1 MYESMNMDG
10 LAQILAN
17 VREGTLH
24 DQLDGI
30 NDQGRI
36 LLKGGHVVDPRNGVD
51 HVTDIVVA
59 GGQIAETGEDLTPE
73 SGDRI
78 LDCEGLLVV
87 PGLIDMH
94 LHLGD
99 LFEVST
105 QPIFEATQDGVTFAM
120 SPGAG
125 NTLMAPALLGAE
137 VDRGLPIN
145 LGVFIGAANLLGTML
160 TVEEIIAM
168 LKGELAPEI
177 ATTRMTRNPITALT
191 APMCIGIKDHMGHFL
206 QADEQ
211 IDAIYRITSEASLL
225 YMSHTQDPAHAERV
239 VSLSEGRAVHL
250 GHANAAGCGTH
261 GDPEDSMARV
271 IELVKQP
278 HVTAEFVTT
287 MLRASLGSREG
298 LKMTRGSQQLA
309 MDALHRGEVDILVS
323 DGQLEATMK
332 GFGDT
337 RDNIPAI
344 LELAEAEVLTLSQAV
359 ATMTAN
365 PAMLLSKRT
374 RNHWWTEKTGHLGS
388 GALGNVTVIN
398 RNEKRAI
405 WTLVNGEIV
414 AFESRSVR
422 RGAGAGGWISRWGMV
437 RRTGVGDL
445 VAFEY
450 QK

>member
-1 MYESMNMDG
+1 M
-10 LAQILAN
+10 
-17 VREGTLH
+17 H
-24 DQLDGI
+24 DRLDGI
-30 NDQGRI
+30 EDRGRI
-36 LLKGGHVVDPRNGVD
+36 LLKGGHVVDPANDVD
-51 HVTDIVVA
+51 RVTDIAVDGGHVV
-59 GGQIAETGEDLTPE
+59 ETGDDLAPE
-73 SGDRI
+73 PGDRI

-87 PGLIDMH
+87 PGLIDIH

-105 QPIFEATQDGVTFAM
+105 QPIFEATQDGVTFAL

-160 TVEEIIAM
+160 SVDEIITM
-168 LKGELAPEI
+168 LKGELDPEI

-191 APMCIGIKDHMGHFL
+191 APLCIGIKDHMGHFI
-206 QADEQ
+206 QADDR
-211 IDAIYRITSEASLL
+211 IDAIYRITSEAGLL
-225 YMSHTQDPAHAERV
+225 YMSHTQDPTHAERV
-239 VSLSEGRAVHL
+239 VSLSNGRPVHL
-250 GHANAAGCGTH
+250 GHATAAGSGSH
-261 GDPEDSMARV
+261 GDPVESMARV
-271 IELVKQP
+271 LALVEEP
-278 HVTAEFVTT
+278 HVSAEFVTS
-287 MLRASLGSREG
+287 MLRPSLGSREG
-298 LKMTRGSQQLA
+298 LKMTKASQQLA
-309 MDALHRGEVDILVS
+309 MDALHRGDVDILIS

-344 LELAEAEVLTLSQAV
+344 LEVAESGVLTLSRAV

-365 PAMLLSKRT
+365 PARLLSERT
-374 RNHWWTEKTGHLGS
+374 RNPWWTEKTGHLGA

-398 RNEKRAI
+398 QHEKRAI

-422 RGAGAGGWISRWGMV
+422 RGAGAGGWVSRWGMV

-445 VAFEY
+445 VAFDY
-450 QK
+450 RR

>member
-1 MYESMNMDG
+1 MNMDG
-10 LAQILAN
+10 LARILAN
-17 VREGTLH
+17 AREGTLH
-24 DQLDGI
+24 DELDGI
-30 NDQGRI
+30 KDQGRI

-51 HVTDIVVA
+51 QVTDIVVA
-59 GGQIAETGEDLTPE
+59 GGQITETGEDLSPE

-87 PGLIDMH
+87 PGLIDIH

-105 QPIFEATQDGVTFAM
+105 QPIFEATQDGVTFAL

-160 TVEEIIAM
+160 TVDEIIAM
-168 LKGELAPEI
+168 LKGELDPEI

-206 QADEQ
+206 QSDEQ
-211 IDAIYRITSEASLL
+211 IDAVYRITSEAGLL
-225 YMSHTQDPAHAERV
+225 YMSHTQDPAHAERI
-239 VSLSEGRAVHL
+239 VSLSNGRPVHL
-250 GHANAAGCGTH
+250 GHATAPGSGTH
-261 GDPEDSMARV
+261 GDPEDSMVRV
-271 IELVKQP
+271 LELVKQP
-278 HVTAEFVTT
+278 NVTAEFVTT

-298 LKMTRGSQQLA
+298 LKMTKGSQQLA
-309 MDALHRGEVDILVS
+309 LDALHRGDVDILVS

-344 LELAEAEVLTLSQAV
+344 LELAEAGVLTLTQAV
-359 ATMTAN
+359 AAMTAN
-365 PAMLLSKRT
+365 PAKLLSERT
-374 RNHWWTEKTGHLGS
+374 RNDWWAEKTGHLGS

-398 RNEKRAI
+398 RDEKRAI

-422 RGAGAGGWISRWGMV
+422 RGAGAGGWVSRWGMV

-445 VAFEY
+445 VAFDY